1 MCGIIISNNPILD
14 LNYINQYCKNRGP
27 DYTSFTTINNIHFIH
42 NLLHITGD
50 YTIQPFNYNNNYVAI
65 FNGEI
70 YNYKE
75 LYPEAKSDGDCIIPT
90 YLKYGNEC
98 MKQFDGDFCIVLF
111 DFIERKIIISSD
123 TFKTKPLFYN
133 ISNGNIII
141 SSYESCCQRINST
154 LTYNSI
160 NANECLIFSL
170 DTYSLIEKYEIVSF
184 QLNQYKNTYDDW
196 IAAFE
201 KAVLKRYPE
210 NITPV
215 ICLSSGMDS
224 GAISC
229 CLRKYNR
236 PFYPISIPKNENE
249 TVLINRTVKHDNI
262 MFLYLSH
269 HYISYYIDFLTTNC
283 EPCSWFWYNQRD
295 NGSLWTVNAFD
306 MGSMLGTSLI
316 IDTIRKKDKN
326 CKVMLSGIGSDE
338 VMSTHDFYDCVNWGQ
353 MDYFPNDLRDIFPWF
368 NFFKGSQENYIRG
381 QEYIGGCF
389 SFETRYPFLDKD
401 LVQEFLWLT
410 PELKNG
416 SQNANI
422 KPALIHYLTLN
433 DYPFCIEKKGFNPL
447 PQH

>member
-1 MCGIIISNNPILD
+1 MCGIIITNNNISNLD
-14 LNYINQYCKNRGP
+14 YINQYCKNRGP
-27 DYTSFTTINNIHFIH
+27 DYTNFTTINNIHFVH

-50 YTIQPFNYNNNYVAI
+50 YTIQPFNYDNNYVAI

-75 LYPEAKSDGDCIIPT
+75 LYPQAKSDGDCIIPT
-90 YLKYGNEC
+90 YLKYGSEC
-98 MKQFDGDFCIVLF
+98 MKQFDGDFCIVIF
-111 DFIERKIIISSD
+111 DFIQRKILISSD

-141 SSYESCCQRINST
+141 SSYETCCKRINST
-154 LTYNSI
+154 VSYNSMQ
-160 NANECLIFSL
+160 ANECLSFSL
-170 DTYSLIEKYEIVSF
+170 DTYSLIEKYEIVAF

-196 IAAFE
+196 ITAFE

-229 CLRKYNR
+229 CLKKYNR
-236 PFYPISIPKNENE
+236 LFYPITIPKNENE
-249 TVLINRTVKHDNI
+249 TVLMSRRAKHENL
-262 MFLYLSH
+262 MFLDLSD
-269 HYISYYIDFLTTNC
+269 HYKSFYKDFLTKNC
-283 EPCSWFWYNQRD
+283 EPCSWYWYNQRAK
-295 NGSLWTVNAFD
+295 GSLWTVNAFD

-316 IDTIRKKDKN
+316 VDTIRKQDNN

-338 VMSTHDFYDCVNWGQ
+338 VMATHNFYDYVNWGQ
-353 MDYFPNDLRDIFPWF
+353 MDYFPNDLHDIFPWF

-389 SFETRYPFLDKD
+389 SFETRYPFLDKEV
-401 LVQEFLWLT
+401 VQEFLWLT

-416 SQNANI
+416 SQNMNI
-422 KPALIHYLTLN
+422 KPTLIHYLTLN
-433 DYPFCIEKKGFNPL
+433 DYPFCIEKKGFNV
-447 PQH
+447 